1 MLAAALRIIRADL
14 RARPLNTFL
23 TGLVVAFAL
32 GALVVTLHG
41 RATLDAPYDRLF
53 DATNGAHVTA
63 VVRVAADAP
72 RGSRGSP
79 ASSPPRARARS
90 SRSRARSTAAP
101 TASA

>member
-14 RARPLNTFL
+14 RARPLNAFL
-23 TGLVVAFAL
+23 TGLVVAFAV

-53 DATNGAHVTA
+53 DATNGAHVT
-63 VVRVAADAP
+63 VVASDPP
-72 RGSRGSP
+72 RSGGSRGSA
-79 ASSPPRARARS
+79 ASSPPRARGRS
-90 SRSRARSTAAP
+90 SACRSTAAP